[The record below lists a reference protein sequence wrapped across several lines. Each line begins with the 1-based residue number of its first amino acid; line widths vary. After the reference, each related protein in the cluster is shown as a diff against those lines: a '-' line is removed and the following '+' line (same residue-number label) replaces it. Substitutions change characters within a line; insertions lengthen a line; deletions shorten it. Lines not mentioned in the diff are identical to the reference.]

1 MSFLEPFLQ
10 KNNIPYLVSPE
21 GIFYSVTEPGEG
33 RKPIAGDYV
42 KVHYTGKFLD
52 GKVFDTSKQRNEP
65 FVLKLGEGRVIKGWD
80 QGLQLF
86 KEGSKGTLYLAPEF
100 AYGAQGAGEVIPPN
114 ASLMFDIELLE
125 IMDEAAYKAHQEA
138 QMEAEKKMMQDYVE
152 GRMKEE
158 MPKIAAYAETQ
169 GLDLQHQESGLH
181 YVIETEGTGAQAEAG
196 KMVSVHYTGRLLNGG
211 KFDSSHDRNQPISF
225 QLGVGK
231 VIAGWDEGITLFKEG
246 GKGTLI
252 IPSYLGYG
260 PQDMGA
266 IPSNSTLVFDIEV
279 VKVG

>member
-1 MSFLEPFLQ
+1 MSFLESFLQ
-10 KNNIPYLVSPE
+10 KNNLPYLVSPE
-21 GIFYSVTEPGEG
+21 GILYSISEPGEG
-33 RKPIAGDYV
+33 KKPVAGDYV

-86 KEGSKGTLYLAPEF
+86 SVGSKGTLYLAPEF
-100 AYGAQGAGEVIPPN
+100 AYGEQGAGGVIPPN
-114 ASLMFDIELLE
+114 ASLMFEIEMLE
-125 IMDEAAYKAHQEA
+125 IMDDAAFQAHQAA
-138 QMEAEKKMMQDYVE
+138 QAEAEQKMMQEYVE

-158 MPKIAAYAETQ
+158 MPHIAAYAEAN
-169 GLDLQHQESGLH
+169 GLSLQHKESGLH
-181 YVIETEGTGAQAEAG
+181 YVIEKEGTGLQAEAG
-196 KMVSVHYTGRLLNGG
+196 KPVSVHYTGRLLNGG
-211 KFDSSHDRNQPISF
+211 KFDSSYDRNQPISF
-225 QLGVGK
+225 PLGAGK

-266 IPSNSTLVFDIEV
+266 IPPNSTLVFDIEV